1 MGTLGCIND
10 MLRRDKENRELRQR
24 NRDRMKDTY
33 RKLLDVGNKTQLPSS
48 SIEEWEDIQKK
59 ITEKKAADRHH
70 LLQIKLIW
78 GISILCVLLL
88 GWLLFSFL

>member
-33 RKLLDVGNKTQLPSS
+33 SKLLDVGNKTQLPSS
-48 SIEEWEDIQKK
+48 SIEELEDVQKK
-59 ITEKKAADRHH
+59 ITEKKQPTD
-70 LLQIKLIW
+70 II
-78 GISILCVLLL
+78 
-88 GWLLFSFL
+88 FSELN

>member
-33 RKLLDVGNKTQLPSS
+33 SKLLDVGKKSQLPSTS
-48 SIEEWEDIQKK
+48 LEELEDIQKK

-70 LLQIKLIW
+70 FLRIKLIW
-78 GISILCVLLL
+78 GISIFCVLLL
-88 GWLLFSFL
+88 GWLLFLFL

>member
-33 RKLLDVGNKTQLPSS
+33 SKLLDVGNKTQLPSS
-48 SIEEWEDIQKK
+48 SIEELEDIQKK
-59 ITEKKAADRHH
+59 IAEKKAADRHH

>member
-33 RKLLDVGNKTQLPSS
+33 SKLLDVGNKTQLPSS
-48 SIEEWEDIQKK
+48 SIEELEDIQKK
-59 ITEKKAADRHH
+59 ITEKKAADRYH
-70 LLQIKLIW
+70 LLRIKLIW

>member
-48 SIEEWEDIQKK
+48 SIEEWEDNPSLMHI
-59 ITEKKAADRHH
+59 EMV
-70 LLQIKLIW
+70 
-78 GISILCVLLL
+78 SSLCYQEN
-88 GWLLFSFL
+88 

>member
-33 RKLLDVGNKTQLPSS
+33 SKLLDVGNKTQLPSTS
-48 SIEEWEDIQKK
+48 LEELEDIQKK

-70 LLQIKLIW
+70 FLRIKLI
-78 GISILCVLLL
+78 
-88 GWLLFSFL
+88 

>member
-33 RKLLDVGNKTQLPSS
+33 SKLLDVGNKTQLPSS
-48 SIEEWEDIQKK
+48 SIEELEDIQKK

-70 LLQIKLIW
+70 LFQIKLIW

>member
-33 RKLLDVGNKTQLPSS
+33 SKLLDVGNKTQLPSS
-48 SIEEWEDIQKK
+48 SIEVLEDIQKK

-70 LLQIKLIW
+70 LLRIKLIW

>member
-33 RKLLDVGNKTQLPSS
+33 SKLLDVGNKTQLPSS
-48 SIEEWEDIQKK
+48 SIEELEDIQKK
-59 ITEKKAADRHH
+59 ITEKKAADRYH

>member
-33 RKLLDVGNKTQLPSS
+33 SKLLDVGNKTQLPSS
-48 SIEEWEDIQKK
+48 SIEELEDIQKK
-59 ITEKKAADRHH
+59 ITAKKTADQHH
-70 LLQIKLIW
+70 FLRIKLIW

-88 GWLLFSFL
+88 GWLLFLFL